1 MSVGQMSQLMK
12 KKIFLDY
19 SCDDDFESTDKNEDE
34 LEKLELEREL
44 WKEKVNLISFVIT
57 AVLSIIS
64 MLWQG

>member
-19 SCDDDFESTDKNEDE
+19 SCDDDFKSTDKNEDE

-44 WKEKVNLISFVIT
+44 WKEKVNLISFVII